1 MVGDVQMVEIEDQ
14 EMYRIRYVSQTAISA
29 VKVYICITKMK
40 TQNLKVW
47 KYMNPK
53 TNPPYSSQ

>member
-14 EMYRIRYVSQTAISA
+14 EMYRIRYVSETAISA
-29 VKVYICITKMK
+29 VKVYICITKKK

-47 KYMNPK
+47 EYMNSK
-53 TNPPYSSQ
+53 T